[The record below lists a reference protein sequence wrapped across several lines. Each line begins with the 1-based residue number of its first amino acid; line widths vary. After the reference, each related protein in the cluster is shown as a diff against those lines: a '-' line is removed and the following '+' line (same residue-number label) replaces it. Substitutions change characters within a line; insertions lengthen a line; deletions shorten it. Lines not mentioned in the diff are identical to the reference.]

1 MTRIPKRPSKL
12 FWKLFLGYA
21 LLVTLA
27 LMACVLL
34 ILREFERFYAEELTE
49 HLKAQAVTLR
59 SQVRGQLD
67 AGNSEELTRIAREVG
82 GHEAESIRVT
92 FVAADGTVLG
102 DSQADAGEME
112 SHHDRMEIRAALE
125 EGWGISTRWSGT
137 VSRMLKYVAVRV
149 GPAENPEGIV
159 RVALAVKSIGAKTQS
174 VRRIMWG
181 IVVIALLTT
190 AVFALGLAR
199 IWTLPI
205 RRITAIA
212 GRISRGDLSARARV
226 RGSDEIA
233 RLARSLNEMRDH
245 LSHQLTTIDCQR
257 QTLETL
263 LNQLQ
268 EGIIVAGPDG
278 KVVLANPAAMRF
290 VDADSGQGPS
300 TGSWVGRSVEQCVPQ
315 HDLQRLLLSA
325 GATQTSETTEENFRH
340 VRSVAAR
347 RCVAEVRVEL
357 PTKSGS
363 VVVLASATDITLPGT
378 PTLEAKTDSD
388 VQPRIGRILAL
399 TDITEIARTIQMK
412 TDFAANASHELRT
425 PLSAIRGAIETL
437 LNIDLSDDAES
448 ATRFLGVID
457 RHSARLEA
465 LIADLLALS
474 RLESPVSEFKPMT
487 VDWGRF
493 CDELSAK
500 WTDAVEKKQLHWE
513 WIAPPDLRE
522 VATDPQLITLVLDN
536 LVDNAIKFT
545 AAGGHITVTSKQ
557 ERSDLVIEVADDGCG
572 IPAEDH
578 QRVFERFYQVA
589 QARSG
594 TGSRQPETRGTGL
607 GLSIVRHAVA
617 AMKGT
622 VTLTSEPGVGTRV
635 TVSIPQP
642 ARQ

>member
-1 MTRIPKRPSKL
+1 MQISKRPSKL
-12 FWKLFLGYA
+12 FWRLFLGYA
-21 LLVTLA
+21 LLVTAA
-27 LMACVLL
+27 LVACVLL
-34 ILREFERFYAEELTE
+34 TLREFEQFYAEELTE
-49 HLKAQAVTLR
+49 HLKAQAIALR

-67 AGNSEELTRIAREVG
+67 AEHMDRLDQIAKEVG
-82 GHEAESIRVT
+82 GNEADSVRVT
-92 FVAADGTVLG
+92 FVAVDGTVLG
-102 DSQADAGEME
+102 DSQADAAQME
-112 SHHDRMEIRAALE
+112 SHHDRPEIRTALTT
-125 EGWGISTRWSGT
+125 GWGMSTRWSAT

-149 GPAENPEGIV
+149 GPVENPEGAV
-159 RVALAVKSIGAKTQS
+159 RVALAIRSIGEKTQA
-174 VRRIMWG
+174 VHRIIW
-181 IVVIALLTT
+181 IIALIALVTT
-190 AVFALGLAR
+190 AVFAFGLAR

-205 RRITAIA
+205 RRITRIA

-245 LSHQLTTIDCQR
+245 LSHQLATIEGQR
-257 QTLETL
+257 QTLEAL

-278 KVVLANPAAMRF
+278 KIVLANPAAVRF
-290 VDADSGQGPS
+290 VDSDSAQRAS
-300 TGSWVGRSVEQCVPQ
+300 AAAWVGRSVEQCVPQ
-315 HDLQRLLLSA
+315 HNLQQLLLPGSS
-325 GATQTSETTEENFRH
+325 TQARETTEQDSQRAA
-340 VRSVAAR
+340 SVVSAAR
-347 RCVAEVRVEL
+347 SVAEVRVEL
-357 PTKSGS
+357 STKSGS
-363 VVVLASATDITLPGT
+363 VVVLASASDITLPCT
-378 PTLEAKTDSD
+378 PTRQAKSDSD

-437 LNIDLSDDAES
+437 LNINLSDDAES

-465 LIADLLALS
+465 LVADLLALS
-474 RLESPVSEFKPMT
+474 RLEMPASEFRPMT

-493 CDELSAK
+493 GDELSAK
-500 WTDAVEKKQLHWE
+500 WTDAVEKKSLHWE

-522 VATDPQLITLVLDN
+522 VTTDPQLITLVLDN
-536 LVDNAIKFT
+536 LADNAIKFT
-545 AAGGHITVTSKQ
+545 AAGGHVTIRSKR
-557 ERSDLVIEVADDGCG
+557 EHGNLIIEVTDDGCG
-572 IPAEDH
+572 IPAEDQ

-594 TGSRQPETRGTGL
+594 TGSEQPEMRGTGL

-622 VTLTSEPGVGTRV
+622 VALNSEPGVGTRV
-635 TVSIPQP
+635 AVAIPQP
-642 ARQ
+642 SQQ